1 MGSVNGSEE
10 ARRLNHLT
18 REIIGAGIDV
28 HREIGP
34 GLLESAYEACM
45 TYELTQRRLAFERQ
59 KPLPVVYRTVKLDC
73 GYKLD
78 FVVEDA
84 VVLELKAVQSLEN
97 VHKMQLLTYL
107 RLSGKSVGLLMN
119 FNVEQLRN
127 GIVRIANR
135 FPN

>member
-1 MGSVNGSEE
+1 VNGSEE